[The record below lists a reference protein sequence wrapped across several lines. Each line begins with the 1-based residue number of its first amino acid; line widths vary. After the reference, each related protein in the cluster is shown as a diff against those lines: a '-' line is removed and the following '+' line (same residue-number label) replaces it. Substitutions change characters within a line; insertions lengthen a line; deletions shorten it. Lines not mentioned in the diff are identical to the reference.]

1 MNFNKSA
8 RPVIM
13 GRNGMVSAGHSLGA
27 LAGVKV
33 LQEGGNAIDAALAA
47 AFVMAVVKPE
57 ACGPGGDLFA
67 LVFMKKN
74 GKVEAINSSGPA
86 PAKASIDYFRE
97 QGLKSVPTSGPLS
110 VAVPG
115 AVDGWLELHK
125 KYGTKDLSRL
135 TSDAID
141 LARGGFPLHLELAEA
156 IEELSSEFPWVDRCF
171 RQPIG
176 EPTPGKL
183 IVQKGLGDVLEKIS
197 RKGRDGFYA
206 GEVAENICRTLKAEG
221 GVLTEDDLQSNIAR
235 WLEPLS
241 ASYRDYLVFE
251 QPPVSQGFMVLEM
264 LNIIEAWPLH
274 TGEPSRADSI
284 HYQVGAKKLAFE
296 DRIRHLEDPDVRRSK
311 NPNAYFEGACGKAT
325 RVTYRRDAPTPDRC
339 YRIGRGYHLS
349 LCHRSRRQCDF
360 VDPKCLRGF
369 WFPCDRRGYGRYHE

>member
-1 MNFNKSA
+1 MSLVKNSLKAIDGLELNKADKGKNPRRQRPEDSRFRRIMNFNKSA

-27 LAGVKV
+27 LAGVRV

-57 ACGPGGDLFA
+57 SCGPGGDLFA

-86 PAKASIDYFRE
+86 PAKASIEYFRE
-97 QGLKSVPTSGPLS
+97 KGLKSVPTSGPLS

-115 AVDGWLELHK
+115 AVDGWLELHR

-171 RQPIG
+171 RRPIG

-183 IVQKGLGDVLEKIS
+183 IVQKGLGDVLEKICLQGP
-197 RKGRDGFYA
+197 RWILRRRGRG
-206 GEVAENICRTLKAEG
+206 
-221 GVLTEDDLQSNIAR
+221 
-235 WLEPLS
+235 
-241 ASYRDYLVFE
+241 DYL
-251 QPPVSQGFMVLEM
+251 
-264 LNIIEAWPLH
+264 
-274 TGEPSRADSI
+274 
-284 HYQVGAKKLAFE
+284 
-296 DRIRHLEDPDVRRSK
+296 
-311 NPNAYFEGACGKAT
+311 PNT
-325 RVTYRRDAPTPDRC
+325 
-339 YRIGRGYHLS
+339 
-349 LCHRSRRQCDF
+349 
-360 VDPKCLRGF
+360 
-369 WFPCDRRGYGRYHE
+369 